1 MTSAPGKSVQSS
13 LGGEAAKSPA
23 ASSLGSEATAA
34 AQASPDSVS
43 APAGTTPGGT
53 TAPVPALALY
63 TRRRVAP
70 LLVLGFASGLPLA
83 LTGGTLQAWA
93 TVEQVALQDIGFLT
107 LVGSAYTLKFIW
119 APLIDRFAP
128 PWLGR
133 RRGWMLL
140 AQLLLALGIAAMGT
154 LSPGSSLLPLALIAA
169 VLVF

>member
-1 MTSAPGKSVQSS
+1 MKAF
-13 LGGEAAKSPA
+13 
-23 ASSLGSEATAA
+23 
-34 AQASPDSVS
+34 
-43 APAGTTPGGT
+43 
-53 TAPVPALALY
+53 ALY

-93 TVEQVALQDIGFLT
+93 TVEQVRLQDIGFLT

-119 APLIDRFAP
+119 SPLIDRFAP

-140 AQLLLALGIAAMGT
+140 AQMLLALGIAAMGT
-154 LSPGSSLLPLALIAA
+154 LSPGSSLPQIGIFSF
-169 VLVF
+169 LV

>member
-1 MTSAPGKSVQSS
+1 MK
-13 LGGEAAKSPA
+13 
-23 ASSLGSEATAA
+23 
-34 AQASPDSVS
+34 
-43 APAGTTPGGT
+43 
-53 TAPVPALALY
+53 ALALY

-93 TVEQVALQDIGFLT
+93 TVEQVRLQDIGFLT

-119 APLIDRFAP
+119 SPLIDRFAP

-154 LSPGSSLLPLALIAA
+154 LSPGSSLLPLALIAVVVA
-169 VLVF
+169 FCSATQDIAFDAYRTDVLHKEERGAGAAPRASTRTSAARTTPR